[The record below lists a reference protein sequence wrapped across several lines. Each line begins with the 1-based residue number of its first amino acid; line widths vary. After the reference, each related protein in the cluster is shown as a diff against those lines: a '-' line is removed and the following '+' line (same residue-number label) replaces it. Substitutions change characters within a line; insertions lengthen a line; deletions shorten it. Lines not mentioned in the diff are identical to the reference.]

1 MAIDVSTIT
10 VAQFE
15 AQFFRDFPYFDAI
28 QYDNMALYNT
38 GDEVYYPTSKLFY
51 QSLVDGQTGVN
62 PVAGVA
68 ATPPTWV
75 KAVDSINNYVQ
86 DQDITNAFAEAQ
98 VTFNTALFQTDADT
112 TLGFLYL
119 TAHFLCNDLKASSQG
134 INAPGAFPV
143 SSRSAG
149 SVSESYSVPQAYLDS
164 PIYSMYTQSSYG
176 MKYLMLILP
185 MLTGNVQAVWGGT
198 RA

>member
-10 VAQFE
+10 VAQFQ

-28 QYDNMALYNT
+28 QYDNTALYNT
-38 GDEVYYPTSKLFY
+38 GDEVYYPTTKLFY
-51 QSLVDGQTGVN
+51 QALVDGVQ
-62 PVAGVA
+62 GVA
-68 ATPPTWV
+68 PGSDPTKWV

-86 DQDITNAFAEAQ
+86 DQDITNAFDEAQ
-98 VTFNTALFQTDADT
+98 VEFNTALFQSDADT

-143 SSRSAG
+143 ASRSAG
-149 SVSESYSVPQAYLDS
+149 NVSESYSVPQAYLDS